1 VRLEDRVR
9 LPSRYRLTGF
19 IAGGGMAGVWE
30 AEDTRLD
37 RRVAV
42 KVLADHLAED
52 PVNARRFQREARAAA
67 RVSSHPHVVTIYDV
81 GEHEGRSFI
90 VMERLNG
97 GTVAD
102 ALRHGR
108 IPADRALTWLRDAAS
123 ALDVAHEHGIVH
135 RDVKPGNLL
144 LDDADRVRVADFGI
158 ARLTTDD
165 TVTTAGQLLGTAA
178 YLSPEQIVGRPTTP
192 ASDRYSLA
200 VVAYELLTGR
210 RPFRAEHPTAQARQH
225 LEEDAEPPTHVDPRL
240 PKAVDAVLARGLA
253 KEPADRWPTAT
264 AFVDALA
271 AALAADGDTT
281 RRMAAPVFAGGAR
294 RRRSWPA
301 LAALVVVA
309 AAVALVV
316 GLSSGG
322 GKSGHSLR
330 QAAVTHKSKAT
341 HKRAATKHHRTKK
354 PAANTNTGTTTPS
367 TGTTT
372 PSAGTTPAPSNSVA
386 GPSNAA
392 APQGNS
398 IAALNSRQVDAY
410 KLIKSG
416 RAAEGLAMDRAILS
430 ALGAQGYSVARCKQ
444 PASDQGC
451 MVFAHAL
458 FDVGHALRVLGQ
470 PAAAVPYLQRRL
482 LINDQLG
489 VVQQELARAMR
500 EAGGAAAQPGTGSKG
515 PKKHGHD

>member
-144 LDDADRVRVADFGI
+144 IDDADRVRVADFGI

-178 YLSPEQIVGRPTTP
+178 YLSPEQILGRPTTP

-225 LEEDAEPPTHVDPRL
+225 LEQDPEPPTHVDPRL

-253 KEPADRWPTAT
+253 KEPADRWPTAA

-271 AALAADGDTT
+271 AALAADADTT
-281 RRMAAPVFAGGAR
+281 RRMAAPVFAGGGR
-294 RRRSWPA
+294 RHRSWPA
-301 LAALVVVA
+301 LVALAVVA

-322 GKSGHSLR
+322 GKAGRSLR
-330 QAAVTHKSKAT
+330 QAAVTHKAKAK
-341 HKRAATKHHRTKK
+341 HKRAATKHHSTKK
-354 PAANTNTGTTTPS
+354 PAATANTGTTTQS
-367 TGTTT
+367 G
-372 PSAGTTPAPSNSVA
+372 GTTPAPSNGVA
-386 GPSNAA
+386 APSNAA
-392 APQGNS
+392 TPQGNS
-398 IAALNSRQVDAY
+398 VAALNARQIDAY

-416 RAAEGLAMDRAILS
+416 RAADGLAMDRAILS

-489 VVQQELARAMR
+489 VVQQELALATR
-500 EAGGAAAQPGTGSKG
+500 EAGGAAAAQPGKGPKG

>member
-30 AEDTRLD
+30 AEDTRLG

-97 GTVAD
+97 GTVAS
-102 ALRHGR
+102 ALRRGR
-108 IPADRALTWLRDAAS
+108 VPADQALVWLRDAAS
-123 ALDVAHEHGIVH
+123 ALDVAHEHGVIH

-144 LDDADRVRVADFGI
+144 RDDEDRVRVADFGI
-158 ARLTTDD
+158 ARLISDD
-165 TVTTAGQLLGTAA
+165 TVTTAGQMLGTAA
-178 YLSPEQIVGRPTTP
+178 YLSPEQILGRPTTP

-225 LEEDAEPPTHVDPRL
+225 LEQAAEPPTHVDPRL
-240 PKAVDAVLARGLA
+240 PKAVDAVLARGMA
-253 KEPADRWPTAT
+253 KEPEDRWPSAT
-264 AFVDALA
+264 AFVDALDA
-271 AALAADGDTT
+271 AFAPETETT
-281 RRMAAPVFAGGAR
+281 RRLAAPVFTGGAR
-294 RRRSWPA
+294 RRRGWPA
-301 LAALVVVA
+301 LAALVLVA
-309 AAVALVV
+309 AAVALVIV
-316 GLSSGG
+316 LTSGG
-322 GKSGHSLR
+322 GKGGHTLG
-330 QAAVTHKSKAT
+330 QAAGTHKPKT
-341 HKRAATKHHRTKK
+341 NHNAAAKKHHASTQK
-354 PAANTNTGTTTPS
+354 PAAPSGTNTNTTHATTPPP
-367 TGTTT
+367 T
-372 PSAGTTPAPSNSVA
+372 NSVD
-386 GPSNAA
+386 
-392 APQGNS
+392 
-398 IAALNSRQVDAY
+398 ALNTRQIDAY
-410 KLIKSG
+410 NLINQG
-416 RAAEGLAMDRAILS
+416 RANDGLTIDRTILS
-430 ALGAQGYSVARCKQ
+430 TLSAQGYSVGRCRE
-444 PASDQGC
+444 PASVQGC

-470 PAAAVPYLQRRL
+470 PAAAVQYLQQRL
-482 LINDQLG
+482 LIDDQRG
-489 VVQQELARAMR
+489 IVEQELRRAMR
-500 EAGGAAAQPGTGSKG
+500 EAGGTGGASAKPGKG